1 MSAGVLKHGKPR
13 REAAKSVTLSKIDLR
28 ALWELDKPPL
38 MSGKLFL
45 GHRLRRLR
53 RDLGKSQTDM
63 ATSLGISPSYLNHL
77 ERNQRPVTAALL
89 LKLADI
95 YEVDVRSFATGGG
108 TRTGP
113 DELKEIFSDV
123 ILSDLDVARYELAE
137 LAHNSPTVAD
147 AIARLYAALKEAG
160 RSPGVE
166 GNGDARSLVTP
177 ENWVRDYIQQ
187 HRNHYP
193 ELEQCAETLGGA
205 LSDPLSMS
213 EPMRRR
219 LKDAWGITAR
229 VVPQAELGNVSQSYD
244 TERRQFLLSSQLRA
258 ENRTFAL
265 AYQLALTEFA
275 SVIERMVAEAAPPDE
290 GIAQLLHMSLANYAA
305 GAIMMPYGRFLSACE
320 EMRYSIDRLCGE
332 FGANVEQV
340 AHRLTTMGRPGAR
353 GVPFFMLRVDP
364 AGNISKRYAGDQFPF
379 SRFGGTCPRWNLH
392 AAFQAAGQVVTQ
404 LIETPDGHRYF
415 TVARTIERPIRT
427 DLSGG
432 LLAIGLGCDIRYAH
446 KLSCADV
453 YDLANAPVTPVGP
466 ACAICPRLDCGYRAT
481 APAGRM
487 LAVDRLQKTIS
498 PYPFVPA

>member
-1 MSAGVLKHGKPR
+1 MST
-13 REAAKSVTLSKIDLR
+13 S
-28 ALWELDKPPL
+28 
-38 MSGKLFL
+38 KLFL

-53 RDLGKSQTDM
+53 RDHQLSQTDM
-63 ATSLGISPSYLNHL
+63 AASLTISPSYLNHL

-89 LKLADI
+89 LKLAEL
-95 YEVDVRSFATGGG
+95 YEVDVRVFAAGGG
-108 TRTGP
+108 ARTGP
-113 DELKEIFSDV
+113 DALAEIFSDAS
-123 ILSDLDVARYELAE
+123 LSDLGVPRYELAE
-137 LAHNSPTVAD
+137 LANNAPSIAD
-147 AIARLYAALKEAG
+147 AIARLYTALKEAG
-160 RSPGVE
+160 RNPSLA
-166 GNGDARSLVTP
+166 NAGDARALVTP

-193 ELEQCAETLGGA
+193 ELEEAAETLGGA
-205 LSDPLSMS
+205 LSDPLSMT

-219 LKDAWGITAR
+219 LKDAWGISAR
-229 VVPQAELGNVSQSYD
+229 VAPQDELGNVSQLYD
-244 TERRQFLLSSQLRA
+244 VERRQFLLSSQLRA

-265 AYQLALTEFA
+265 AYQLALVEFA
-275 SVIERMVAEAAPPDE
+275 QLLDKLVADAAPPDE

-305 GAIMMPYGRFLSACE
+305 GAIMMPYGRFLKACE

-340 AHRLTTMGRPGAR
+340 AHRFTTLGRPGAR

-415 TVARTIERPIRT
+415 TVARTIERPIKS

-432 LLAIGLGCDIRYAH
+432 LLAIGLGCDIRHAH
-446 KLSCADV
+446 KLSCAEG

-487 LAVDRLQKTIS
+487 LAVDRLKKTIS
-498 PYPFVPA
+498 PYPFVPG

>member
-1 MSAGVLKHGKPR
+1 MPHA
-13 REAAKSVTLSKIDLR
+13 
-28 ALWELDKPPL
+28 
-38 MSGKLFL
+38 KLFL

-53 RDLGKSQTDM
+53 RDIALSQTDM
-63 ATSLGISPSYLNHL
+63 AASLGISPSYLNHL
-77 ERNQRPVTAALL
+77 ERNQRPVTAGLL

-95 YEVDVRSFATGGG
+95 YEVDVRAFASGGG

-113 DELKEIFSDV
+113 DELVEIFSDQM
-123 ILSDLDVARYELAE
+123 LSDLGVPRYELAE
-137 LAHNSPTVAD
+137 LAHNAPSLAD
-147 AIARLYAALKEAG
+147 AIARLYAVIKESSRDPSLA
-160 RSPGVE
+160 SL
-166 GNGDARSLVTP
+166 GDVRGLVTP
-177 ENWVRDYIQQ
+177 ENWARDYIQQ

-193 ELEQCAETLGGA
+193 ELENCAETLGGA

-219 LKDAWGITAR
+219 LKDAWGVTAK
-229 VVPQAELGNVSQSYD
+229 VVPQSELGNFAQRYD
-244 TERRQFLLSSQLRA
+244 TDRRQFLLSSQLRA

-265 AYQLALTEFA
+265 AYQLALIEFA
-275 SVIERMVAEAAPPDE
+275 AVIERMVAEAAPPDE
-290 GIAQLLHMSLANYAA
+290 GIGQLLHMSLANYAA
-305 GAIMMPYGRFLSACE
+305 GAIMMPYGRFLKACE

-340 AHRLTTMGRPGAR
+340 AHRFTTLSRPGAR

-404 LIETPDGHRYF
+404 LIETPDGQRYF
-415 TVARTIERPIRT
+415 TVARTIERPIKA

-432 LLAIGLGCDIRYAH
+432 LLAVGLGCDIRHAH
-446 KLSCADV
+446 KLSCADG
-453 YDLANAPVTPVGP
+453 YDLANARVTPVGP
-466 ACAICPRLDCGYRAT
+466 ACALCPRLDCGYRAT

-487 LAVDRLQKTIS
+487 LAVNRLEKTIS
-498 PYPFVPA
+498 PYPFVAA

>member
-1 MSAGVLKHGKPR
+1 MS
-13 REAAKSVTLSKIDLR
+13 S
-28 ALWELDKPPL
+28 
-38 MSGKLFL
+38 KLFL

-53 RDLGKSQTDM
+53 RDHQLSQTDM
-63 ATSLGISPSYLNHL
+63 AQSLAISPSYLNHL

-89 LKLADI
+89 LKLAEQ
-95 YEVDVRSFATGGG
+95 YEVDVRSFAANGGG
-108 TRTGP
+108 AKTGP
-113 DELKEIFSDV
+113 DALTEIFSHV
-123 ILSDLDVARYELAE
+123 LLSDLAVPRYELVE
-137 LAHNSPTVAD
+137 LANNAPSVAD
-147 AIARLYAALKEAG
+147 AIARLYTALKEAG
-160 RSPGVE
+160 RNPSMASA
-166 GNGDARSLVTP
+166 GDARALVTP

-193 ELEQCAETLGGA
+193 ELEQAAETLGGA

-219 LKDAWGITAR
+219 LKEAWGIAAR
-229 VVPQAELGNVSQSYD
+229 VVPQAELGNVSQLYD
-244 TERRQFLLSSQLRA
+244 PDRRLFLISSQLRP
-258 ENRTFAL
+258 ENRTFGL
-265 AYQLALTEFA
+265 AYQLALVEF
-275 SVIERMVAEAAPPDE
+275 SGLLDRMVAEAAPPDE
-290 GIAQLLHMSLANYAA
+290 GIRQLLHMSLANYAA
-305 GAIMMPYGRFLSACE
+305 GAIMMPYGRFLKACE
-320 EMRYSIDRLCGE
+320 ELRYTIDRLCGE

-340 AHRLTTMGRPGAR
+340 AHRFTTLSRPGAR

-392 AAFQAAGQVVTQ
+392 AAFQGAGQDVTQ

-415 TVARTIERPIRT
+415 TVARTIERPIKS

-432 LLAIGLGCDIRYAH
+432 LLAIGLGCDIRHAH

-453 YDLANAPVTPVGP
+453 YDLANAPVTPLGP

-487 LAVDRLQKTIS
+487 LAVDRLKKTIS
-498 PYPFVPA
+498 PYPFVTA